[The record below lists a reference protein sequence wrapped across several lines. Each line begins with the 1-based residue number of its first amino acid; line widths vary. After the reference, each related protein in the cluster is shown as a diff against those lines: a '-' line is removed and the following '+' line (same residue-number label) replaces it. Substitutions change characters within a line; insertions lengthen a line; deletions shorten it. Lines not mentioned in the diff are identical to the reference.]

1 MSAALPLLI
10 LGVSLTYLGLLILF
24 YVRGRMGRV
33 PSNGAGIAVIVA
45 VAVLGVLPTELLSII
60 WIGILQS
67 HAEVTANLFI
77 LIPAPIV
84 AVMVTIQ
91 ALLLARIYSRRPLL
105 LPSIYLGVF
114 AAVYAFL
121 LSRFFNPPADILRYV
136 IVILVVGSAVF
147 GLLWQ
152 FIWRRQ
158 A

>member
-1 MSAALPLLI
+1 MSAALPLII
-10 LGVSLTYLGLLILF
+10 LGVSLTYLALLILF

-33 PSNGAGIAVIVA
+33 SSGGAGIAVIVA
-45 VAVLGVLPTELLSII
+45 VAVLGILPTELLSIF

-67 HAEVTANLFI
+67 HVEVTANLFV

-84 AVMVTIQ
+84 AAMVAVQ
-91 ALLLARIYSRRPLL
+91 AFLLARIYSRRPLL
-105 LPSIYLGVF
+105 LPAIYLGVF

-121 LSRFFNPPADILRYV
+121 LSRLFNPPADILRYA

-147 GLLWQ
+147 GLVWQ
-152 FIWRRQ
+152 FVWRRQ